1 MTTILL
7 LISLLLHVVAF
18 YFIVVLY
25 TKYSTIKDLSKSQRA
40 ILDETETSMTSFLIE
55 MKEENERLIQ
65 HFKQGSAHYNH
76 DRKELDEKTN
86 ESNHHIANS
95 TMIHTNNI
103 VPEEPLEE
111 DLPDYFSQLN
121 EIEDIVEISKPEQKK
136 NLPFEIHAIKL
147 YENGHTVEQIAKKL
161 SKGKTE
167 IELLLK
173 FRQK

>member
-25 TKYSTIKDLSKSQRA
+25 TKYSTIKDLSNSQRA
-40 ILDETETSMTSFLIE
+40 ILDETETTMTSFLIE

-65 HFKQGSAHYNH
+65 HFKQGHEYNTH
-76 DRKELDEKTN
+76 HGIELEAKTN
-86 ESNHHIANS
+86 ESDHPIANS
-95 TMIHTNNI
+95 MIINMNKK
-103 VPEEPLEE
+103 VSEEPQE
-111 DLPDYFSQLN
+111 DELLDYFSELN
-121 EIEDIVEISKPEQKK
+121 KIEDIVEISQPEQKK
-136 NLPFEIHAIKL
+136 NLPFEIQAINL